1 MARRR
6 GSRTRT
12 VGVDLNKL
20 THESRAFLLDAG
32 MESVALLAEKI
43 AAQANENAKTAIK
56 HAYPPLKGQ
65 AERRGPNKSGGSDS
79 GPIQDSV
86 FAQESQKVPNSY
98 LVVAPAWYAHFV
110 EYGTDP
116 HDMPRISSK
125 KGHTMV
131 FRGTNDFEGQTIGVK
146 EVHHPGAKRHP
157 FLRPAA
163 DKADDFVKQIAKEM
177 GFDTKP

>member
-1 MARRR
+1 MARRK

-20 THESRAFLLDAG
+20 TQESRAILLDIG
-32 MESVALLAEKI
+32 KEGISLLAEKI
-43 AAQANENAKTAIK
+43 AIQANENAKTAIK
-56 HAYPPLKGQ
+56 HAYPALSGQ
-65 AERRGPNKSGGSDS
+65 AERRGPNKYGGSDS

-98 LVVAPAWYAHFV
+98 LVIAPAWYAHFV

-116 HDMPRISSK
+116 HVMPRISSK
-125 KGHTMV
+125 KGHNMV
-131 FRGTNDFEGQTIGVK
+131 FRGTGPYDGQTISVK
-146 EVHHPGAKRHP
+146 KVEHPGAKRHP

-163 DKADDFVKQIAKEM
+163 DKADDFVKQVVKEL
-177 GFDTKP
+177 GLDTKS